1 MSLFSLNDLGRYVE
15 GEGELMMMGWFIPGV
30 YLAVMFLAPLYSNLN
45 AEKAVPERVT
55 G

>member
-1 MSLFSLNDLGRYVE
+1 
-15 GEGELMMMGWFIPGV
+15 MGWFIPGV
-30 YLAVMFLAPLYSNLN
+30 YLAVMFLAPLFTNLN